1 MGRKSKRKILYHCA
15 MIRPLCSMSYLLH
28 HLITTQE
35 HRRPDAPALFTPKA
49 TWSYARLAE
58 QVEQMARGLRAL
70 GLERG
75 ERVAL
80 WLPKSAEAVAMLF
93 AISRAGGV
101 LVPINPLIKPAQVAY
116 ILQDSGARLL
126 ITQSARVAQLGE
138 HLSACHD
145 LRGLVTL
152 DTPPPAPLPVHGLV
166 TLQEVGAKLELDE
179 QGRTEHDLAALLYTS
194 GSTGRPKGV
203 MLSHRNLLAGA
214 ASVSEYLAL
223 TPEDRLLA
231 VLPLSFDYGFSQL
244 TVAFHCGAS
253 VMPLDYLLPNDLRKL
268 IPSHEIT
275 VLAAVPTLW
284 QQLAAQSWLAEL
296 DTLRVLTNSGGR
308 LPLPVI
314 NRLRTALPQAQ
325 LFLMYGLTEAFR
337 STFLP
342 PAELDR
348 RPDSIGKAIPNA
360 EVMVLRPDGTPCAP
374 HEPGEL
380 VHRGPTV
387 TLGYWNDAERTAE
400 RYRPIPSRACGLPHP
415 ERAVWSGD
423 RVRMDEEGFLYFIGR
438 DDDMIKT
445 SGYRISPTEIE
456 DVLYASGLVREA
468 AAIGVEDDILGQRIL
483 AVVVPESGH
492 LDPDP
497 LLRHCRAHL
506 PVYMVP
512 ATVEMVAAL
521 PLTPNGKV
529 DRRRLR
535 EQYGTPSGP
544 HVEPA

>member
-1 MGRKSKRKILYHCA
+1 MTY
-15 MIRPLCSMSYLLH
+15 YLLH
-28 HLITTQE
+28 HLITAQK
-35 HRRPDAPALFTPKA
+35 HRRPDAPALLTSKA

-101 LVPINPLIKPAQVAY
+101 LVPIHPLIKPAQVAY

-126 ITQSARVAQLGE
+126 ITQSARVTQLGE
-138 HLSACHD
+138 HLLACHD
-145 LRGLVTL
+145 LRGLLTL
-152 DTPPPAPLPVHGLV
+152 DTPSPAPLPVHSLN
-166 TLQEVGAKLELDE
+166 TLHELSTRLELDE
-179 QGRTEHDLAALLYTS
+179 QGRTEHDLVALFYTS

-214 ASVSEYLAL
+214 ASVTEYLAL

-253 VMPLDYLLPNDLRKL
+253 VMLLDYLLPHDLRKL
-268 IPSHEIT
+268 IPSHKIT

-284 QQLAAQSWLAEL
+284 QHLAAQSWLAEL

-314 NRLRTALPQAQ
+314 HRLRAALPQAQ

-400 RYRPIPSRACGLPHP
+400 RYRPIPGRDHGLPHP

-468 AAIGVEDDILGQRIL
+468 AAIGVDDEILGQRIL
-483 AVVVPESGH
+483 AVVVPEAED
-492 LDPDP
+492 LDPNL

-512 ATVEMVAAL
+512 TSVEIVSTL

-529 DRRRLR
+529 DRHHLR
-535 EQYGTPSGP
+535 EQYGVPSGSR
-544 HVEPA
+544 VEPA